1 MGELTKNEK
10 VVIALVVSIACIN
23 FYLQYN
29 AKKKLDEIKE
39 LIKNK

>member
-1 MGELTKNEK
+1 MGLAKNEK
-10 VVIALVVSIACIN
+10 VIIALVVAVACVN

-29 AKKKLDEIKE
+29 AQKKMEELKE